1 LGTFRN
7 KVINHGAL
15 LQAEGSK
22 LTIELNKSY
31 PYQAEVLS
39 ILDKLSSEV
48 KLRKVKRA
56 LRKVEYEAVL
66 YTQKEVEILNDH
78 VLFKMAEYIGIT
90 GLFDIISEKIDD
102 AIELIYHCNSKI
114 FLKNIKV
121 QLIQDLR

>member
-1 LGTFRN
+1 MGTFRN

-15 LQAEGSK
+15 LQVEGCK

-48 KLRKVKRA
+48 KLRKLKRA

-66 YTQKEVEILNDH
+66 DAQKEVEILNDH
-78 VLFKMAEYIGIT
+78 VLFNITEYIGIT
-90 GLFDIISEKIDD
+90 VL
-102 AIELIYHCNSKI
+102 
-114 FLKNIKV
+114 
-121 QLIQDLR
+121 

>member
-1 LGTFRN
+1 M
-7 KVINHGAL
+7 
-15 LQAEGSK
+15 
-22 LTIELNKSY
+22 TIELNKSY

-39 ILDKLSSEV
+39 ILDKLSCEV

-90 GLFDIISEKIDD
+90 GLFDIISDKIDD
-102 AIELIYHCNSKI
+102 E
-114 FLKNIKV
+114 
-121 QLIQDLR
+121 